1 MVNKQFFKDVLA
13 NKKDL
18 IRIFDVKFIIAPLFD
33 EIGVKALYEKVIK
46 RPDMAKYF
54 PDKYP
59 KGKTCNRE
67 YMYNIWHTIHP
78 DEVQQVIA
86 HANSQRYSIT
96 AEKQAQEAILISDK
110 WMEEIEAM
118 PFTSKTKGRMSM
130 LLKQKSKVNAVPKE
144 RITYPAYDFEKR
156 MRVLDADAP

>member
-18 IRIFDVKFIIAPLFD
+18 IRIFDVKFCNAPAFD
-33 EIGVKALYEKVIK
+33 EIGVKALYERVLK
-46 RPDMAKYF
+46 RPGMAKYF

-59 KGKTCNRE
+59 KGKACNRE

-78 DEVQQVIA
+78 EEVQQVIA

-118 PFTSKTKGRMSM
+118 LFTSKIKGRMSM